1 MHYPPSYRKPT
12 FFKVIIMSK
21 NLELS
26 IFEIVGSPLC
36 VASSDG
42 QRVFDRLAAA
52 LNEGRSVM
60 LSFHNVSTL
69 TSAFLN
75 AAIGQLYG
83 TFSEEQIRSLLRVQD
98 MQADDLAL
106 LKRVVETAKLYF
118 KDPQK
123 FDQAV
128 QETLGDDSNG
138 A

>member
-1 MHYPPSYRKPT
+1 MNNDLTIS
-12 FFKVIIMSK
+12 V
-21 NLELS
+21 
-26 IFEIVGSPLC
+26 FEIVGSPLC
-36 VASSDG
+36 VASGDG
-42 QRVFDRLAAA
+42 QKVFDRLAAA
-52 LNEGRSVM
+52 LKEGRSVM
-60 LSFHNVSTL
+60 LSFHNVTTL

-83 TFSEEQIRSLLRVQD
+83 TFSEKQIRSLLKVQD

-106 LKRVVETAKLYF
+106 LKRVVETAKQYF

-123 FDQAV
+123 FEQAM